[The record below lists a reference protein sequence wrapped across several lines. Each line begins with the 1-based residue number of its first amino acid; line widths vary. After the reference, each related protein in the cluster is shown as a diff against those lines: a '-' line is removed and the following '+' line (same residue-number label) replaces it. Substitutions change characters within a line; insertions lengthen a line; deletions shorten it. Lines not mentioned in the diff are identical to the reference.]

1 MAIFK
6 CKICG
11 GELEL
16 DGLQTVVTCKY
27 CDTAQTLPKLTDD
40 HRANLY
46 DRANHFRRNNDFDK
60 AMGIY
65 ESILNE
71 DTTDAEAYWSILLC
85 RYGIEYVQDPATQKR
100 MPTVNRAQFT
110 SIFDDEDY
118 KSAISYADTHQRAI
132 FEAEAQKINEIQ
144 KNILAISQKEEPFD
158 VFICYKENDERGRR
172 TQDSVLAT
180 ELYHEL
186 RREGLK
192 VFFSRI
198 TLEDKLGIAY
208 EPYIFAALHSA
219 SVMVVVGT
227 RPEHFNAVWVKNEW
241 SRYLALIRG
250 GARKTLIP
258 AYRDMDPYD
267 LPDEFSHL
275 QAQDMSKLGFMQDL
289 IRGVKK
295 LTSSKEKKEEKPTAT
310 RVTAQPD
317 ITPLL
322 KRSFLFL
329 EDGEF
334 DRADDFCEQV
344 LNRDPE
350 NAEAYLVKLMVEL
363 KVNVRSELA
372 KCESDLAQNKNFQKA
387 LRFAKAKLKSE
398 LNEYLELSNRR
409 QSEKAELKRL
419 DTVYQTALKDFLSRD
434 VVRVNKAMDTFAHIA
449 DYKDSAEYICKCQD
463 LIEQLRAEEEQ
474 RQIEEEN
481 RAKQERL
488 DKLRREEE
496 DLLRQE
502 YLVNEAIQKAK
513 RIEKIKK
520 IGLIGIPAIAI
531 LTLLIIFVFIP
542 GVKYLGIVT
551 AMNCGYYK
559 DAYDRIQRLDEYGAS
574 RLANARLEECL
585 DKLEDEFQ
593 DYINNG
599 QYEKF
604 IDESYY
610 FSDENGC
617 FDELTFTEEQ
627 RIGLFNALLEEES
640 LYNVFRHSPYYSS
653 NYIMY
658 YKLISDYSEA
668 ANVVE
673 LYNLYGRMGRVNNA
687 KFYVENMSELIKFWD
702 SPTIRNFFL
711 SDDRLNYYMIGK
723 WIYESNSSKYIEF
736 YGDDNGSVRCS
747 YTLPTPSVSNAKY
760 YDIQDGELVFE
771 DENSNVVAQVY
782 KFDFVDA
789 NTVNVYCYADGET
802 YTLKRT
808 L

>member
-1 MAIFK
+1 MAIFR

-27 CDTAQTLPKLTDD
+27 CDTTQTLPKLTDD
-40 HRANLY
+40 RRANLY

-85 RYGIEYVQDPATQKR
+85 RYGIEYVQDPTTHKR

-118 KSAISYADTHQRAI
+118 KSAISYADRHQRAI
-132 FEAEAQKINEIQ
+132 FEAEAQKINDIQ

-310 RVTAQPD
+310 RAAAQPD

-350 NAEAYLVKLMVEL
+350 NALAYLGKLMCEL
-363 KVNVRSELA
+363 KINDRSDLA
-372 KCESDLAQNKNFQKA
+372 KCEIDLSENKNLQKA
-387 LRFAKAKLKSE
+387 LRFAKPKLKSE

-409 QSEKAELKRL
+409 QAEKAELKRL
-419 DTVYQTALKDFLSRD
+419 KTVYNTALKDFLSRD
-434 VVRVNKAMDTFAHIA
+434 IVRVNEAMDTFAHIA
-449 DYKDSAEYICKCQD
+449 DYKDSAEYICRCQD

-474 RQIEEEN
+474 RQIDEAN
-481 RAKQERL
+481 RAEQKRL
-488 DKLRREEE
+488 EK
-496 DLLRQE
+496 LRQE
-502 YLVNEAIQKAK
+502 EEELLRHQCLVNEALKRAK

-520 IGLIGIPAIAI
+520 RGLIGIPAIAI

-542 GVKYLGIVT
+542 GVKYLGIVN
-551 AMNCGYYK
+551 AMNNGDYK
-559 DAYDRIQRLDEYGAS
+559 DAYYRIQRLDEWGDS
-574 RLANARLEECL
+574 RVVNAKLEECL

-604 IDESYY
+604 LDKSYY
-610 FSDENGC
+610 YILREDGC

-627 RIGLFNALLEEES
+627 RIGLFNALLEETS
-640 LYNVFRHSPYYSS
+640 LYNVFNRSTYYD
-653 NYIMY
+653 YIVY

-668 ANVVE
+668 AKVVE
-673 LYNLYGRMGRVNNA
+673 LYNLYDEYGQVGSAR
-687 KFYVENMSELIKFWD
+687 FYADNMSELIKFWD
-702 SPTIRNFFL
+702 IKAIRDFFL
-711 SDDRLNYYMIGK
+711 SDNMLNYYMIGK
-723 WIYESNSSKYIEF
+723 WIYESNSSKYIVF
-736 YGDDNGSVRCS
+736 YRNSNGMVACS
-747 YTLPTPSVSNAKY
+747 YSLPTPSVSNAKY

-771 DENSNVVAQVY
+771 DENSKVVAKVY
-782 KFDFVDA
+782 KFDFIDA
-789 NTVNVYCYADGET
+789 NTVNVYCYADGNT